1 MVFGFQ
7 VSSSLGALWAKYLR
21 WESWEIVGTVIKSQ
35 YANFPGQAGP
45 RPWAQYGAWPRG
57 LSWCCQHWCLAL
69 YCLLGYK
76 RIRRQKHDSET
87 GERIRAS
94 QGICERLSLYLRR
107 QNADINCRCHFWS
120 IVRHVQCLSPRR
132 EDHLSQCPGECHE
145 CHEPPHEAHFQ
156 NILTPRLLFRKEAPK
171 SGCCINF
178 QTVVCSLLGSIA
190 L

>member
-1 MVFGFQ
+1 MGRDPGA
-7 VSSSLGALWAKYLR
+7 SPGAANTDALRSLR
-21 WESWEIVGTVIKSQ
+21 
-35 YANFPGQAGP
+35 
-45 RPWAQYGAWPRG
+45 
-57 LSWCCQHWCLAL
+57 L

-107 QNADINCRCHFWS
+107 QNADINCPCHFWS

-156 NILTPRLLFRKEAPK
+156 NILTPRLLLEKKLLKVGAASISRLLF
-171 SGCCINF
+171 
-178 QTVVCSLLGSIA
+178 VVC
-190 L
+190 

>member
-1 MVFGFQ
+1 MFFSFQ

-45 RPWAQYGAWPRG
+45 GPRAQYGAWPRG
-57 LSWCCQHWCLAL
+57 LSWCCQHWCRL
-69 YCLLGYK
+69 YCLQSYK

-107 QNADINCRCHFWS
+107 QNADINCPCHFWS
-120 IVRHVQCLSPRR
+120 GMCSVCPLVVRIILVSVLGSAMSPHTRHTFKTYSYQDYCVEKKYSR
-132 EDHLSQCPGECHE
+132 P
-145 CHEPPHEAHFQ
+145 
-156 NILTPRLLFRKEAPK
+156 TKW
-171 SGCCINF
+171 CCINF
-178 QTVVCSLLGSIA
+178 QTVVCSL
-190 L
+190 